1 MVWLKTNMLSA
12 TDLLLPSVCMHEA
25 SETKLIPSQIPRI
38 VAPEDD
44 KLEVW
49 RWSVAKLTGKRSELD
64 W

>member
-1 MVWLKTNMLSA
+1 MRPLKLSGY
-12 TDLLLPSVCMHEA
+12 
-25 SETKLIPSQIPRI
+25 PRI
-38 VAPEDD
+38 HSESVAPEDD